1 MYWFT
6 ISVWAWTC
14 LSFHTARPINLMCR
28 AGLRAII
35 DEKRTPESFHLS
47 MTYCAA
53 DYFSILLHPQKI
65 QLLTLYL
72 KKVSFGQPARQES
85 DKNKIVTIHW
95 KNHSIPRDSCFFSG
109 CVFFS
114 SSIMELQKKCSLA
127 SPCREVLEQS
137 HVCLVG
143 TGGHRRLWIN
153 GIFGFLISG
162 FGWSPRRLFKSA
174 RYINIGLL
182 RSLRGQHG
190 WCRWWGYIHEEQ
202 CGYRRFSAPY
212 IKRRRK
218 KTSEMGVGG
227 ILIWTPLA
235 MA

>member
-1 MYWFT
+1 M
-6 ISVWAWTC
+6 
-14 LSFHTARPINLMCR
+14 SFHTARPINLMCR

-35 DEKRTPESFHLS
+35 DEKRTPESFHVS

-85 DKNKIVTIHW
+85 DKKKKKLSQYTGKI
-95 KNHSIPRDSCFFSG
+95 IPYQEIPVFFFRVCFFFQQHNG
-109 CVFFS
+109 
-114 SSIMELQKKCSLA
+114 IAKKCSLA

-153 GIFGFLISG
+153 GIFGFLNFWI
-162 FGWSPRRLFKSA
+162 W
-174 RYINIGLL
+174 
-182 RSLRGQHG
+182 
-190 WCRWWGYIHEEQ
+190 
-202 CGYRRFSAPY
+202 
-212 IKRRRK
+212 
-218 KTSEMGVGG
+218 
-227 ILIWTPLA
+227 LITQTVV
-235 MA
+235 

>member
-1 MYWFT
+1 MSQYT
-6 ISVWAWTC
+6 
-14 LSFHTARPINLMCR
+14 
-28 AGLRAII
+28 GKII
-35 DEKRTPESFHLS
+35 P
-47 MTYCAA
+47 Y
-53 DYFSILLHPQKI
+53 
-65 QLLTLYL
+65 
-72 KKVSFGQPARQES
+72 QE
-85 DKNKIVTIHW
+85 
-95 KNHSIPRDSCFFSG
+95 IPVFFRVCFFFQQHNG
-109 CVFFS
+109 
-114 SSIMELQKKCSLA
+114 IAKKCSLA

-137 HVCLVG
+137 HACLVG

-218 KTSEMGVGG
+218 KNFWDGG
-227 ILIWTPLA
+227 GGDIDLNPCLPWPSLLPASQLLQLWASIPSSNLPTAFPQ
-235 MA
+235 